1 MILFPI
7 IGYGTIDSTGFNKQE
22 HQRLL
27 MGWWPFKSKPSGP
40 RSNDPIR
47 KDTRTWLEELQE
59 TCEKN
64 FDKPEEARRII
75 RQLQVEWKD
84 AVEDN
89 ILDNTAAEGLQARAF
104 RLLTCDDEVWMEMLD
119 DLDFWKLGWRPF
131 AEEESEN

>member
-1 MILFPI
+1 
-7 IGYGTIDSTGFNKQE
+7 
-22 HQRLL
+22 
-27 MGWWPFKSKPSGP
+27 MGWWPFKSKPSAP

-84 AVEDN
+84 AVDEN

-104 RLLTCDDEVWMEMLD
+104 RLLTCDDDVWMEMLD
-119 DLDFWKLGWRPF
+119 DLDFWKIGWRPYS
-131 AEEESEN
+131 EEESEN

>member
-1 MILFPI
+1 
-7 IGYGTIDSTGFNKQE
+7 
-22 HQRLL
+22 
-27 MGWWPFKSKPSGP
+27 MGWWPFKSKPSAP
-40 RSNDPIR
+40 RSKDPIR

-84 AVEDN
+84 AVDAN

-104 RLLTCDDEVWMEMLD
+104 RLLTCDDDVWMEMLD
-119 DLDFWKLGWRPF
+119 DLDFWKIGWRPF
-131 AEEESEN
+131 AEKESEN